1 MLLNLLIIT
10 IFIMYKDFELM
21 STYYYIKGST
31 LYKHTDPTPKGNTSV
46 CVAGSNTIAT
56 IRAKA
61 ATIAKADTINVS
73 NLSNDEVKRLYRQ
86 AVRKVNPKG
95 IEYSQRKAD
104 IVAEFRKLIDERI
117 NK

>member
-10 IFIMYKDFELM
+10 IFIIYKDFELM
-21 STYYYIKGST
+21 STYYYIKGNT

-46 CVAGSNTIAT
+46 CFAGKTNAT
-56 IRAKA
+56 TRAKA
-61 ATIAKADTINVS
+61 ATTAKADTINVG
-73 NLSNDEVKRLYRQ
+73 NLSNDEVKRLYRH

>member
-10 IFIMYKDFELM
+10 IFIIYKDFELM

-31 LYKHTDPTPKGNTSV
+31 LYKHTDPTPKGNT
-46 CVAGSNTIAT
+46 IAT
-56 IRAKA
+56 TRAKA
-61 ATIAKADTINVS
+61 ATTAKADTINVG
-73 NLSNDEVKRLYRQ
+73 NLTNDEVKRLYRH

>member
-10 IFIMYKDFELM
+10 IFIIYKDFELM

-31 LYKHTDPTPKGNTSV
+31 LYKHTDPT
-46 CVAGSNTIAT
+46 T

-61 ATIAKADTINVS
+61 ATIAKADTINVG

-104 IVAEFRKLIDERI
+104 IVAEFHKLIDERI

>member
-10 IFIMYKDFELM
+10 IFIIYKDFELM

-31 LYKHTDPTPKGNTSV
+31 LYKHTDPTPKGNTLD

-56 IRAKA
+56 
-61 ATIAKADTINVS
+61 AKADTINVG